1 MATTKLPKANDAPF
15 ATPAK
20 QAKTLKK
27 KPAAAKDADL
37 IREEVRRIPVDL
49 SDKEL
54 LEKGNELADIL
65 QKIECEEANTELI
78 KADIKA
84 RMSAL
89 EAQRANVVLLITSK
103 KELRDVRCSIV
114 VDRKNKG
121 MVKIVRNDN
130 GQVVGTREMTGDER
144 QRSLPLDTKGKK
156 DAKDQKDGKADNATG
171 GDDQQ
176 NPAAA

>member
-1 MATTKLPKANDAPF
+1 MATTKQPKANDAPF
-15 ATPAK
+15 ANPEK

-37 IREEVRRIPVDL
+37 ISEEVRRIPVNL
-49 SDKEL
+49 TDKEL
-54 LEKGNELADIL
+54 LEKGDELADVL
-65 QKIECEEANTELI
+65 RKIECEETHTELI

-84 RMSAL
+84 RMAAL
-89 EAQRANVVLLITSK
+89 EAQRSNVVMLITNK
-103 KELRDVRCSIV
+103 QELRDVRCSIV

-121 MVKIVRNDN
+121 MVKIVRNDT
-130 GQVVGTREMTGDER
+130 GEVVGTREITGDER

-171 GDDQQ
+171 GDDNQK
-176 NPAAA
+176 PAAA